1 VAIGEVRVMADD
13 PDDLTIQILRQIQ
26 AKLGE
31 HDGRLERID
40 QRFERIDQ
48 RFERM
53 QQHLDHRFD
62 GVERKIGE
70 LIDSTAKALGTAAI
84 ANVRHDSASQHFAE
98 VELELRDLRARLQR
112 LEEKV

>member
-1 VAIGEVRVMADD
+1 MAKD
-13 PDDLTIQILRQIQ
+13 PGDLTIQILRDIQEKLAAVQ

-31 HDGRLERID
+31 HDR
-40 QRFERIDQ
+40 

-53 QQHLDHRFD
+53 QQQMDYRFD

-84 ANVRHDSASQHFAE
+84 ANVRHDSVSQHFAE
-98 VELELRDLRARLQR
+98 MELELRDLRARLQR
-112 LEEKV
+112 LEERV